1 MSDLKIIPL
10 STGRFLE
17 AEKSNFTYAVDQ
29 GVKIQSPVLM
39 WFIDGAKH
47 KILVD
52 TGVSDL
58 EWAARY
64 HHPLERKPHEDPI
77 NAIEAL
83 GLKASDIDIIINTH
97 LHWDHCFNNHLFP
110 NARILVQAEELR
122 YAISPLPCHA
132 HYYES
137 QLIGMTPS
145 WLKALDRI
153 EVVEGEMEI
162 EKGISLLPLPG
173 HTNGFQGVVVDL
185 PSGCCIIAG
194 DTCPLYENWEGNDQA
209 AHIPPGI
216 HVDLRDYYRSV
227 KKIESLGAAVLPG
240 HDMKVLDKEYYT

>member
-17 AEKSNFTYAVDQ
+17 AEKSMFTYAVDQ
-29 GVKIQSPVLM
+29 GVKIQSPILM
-39 WFIDGAKH
+39 WFIDGAQH

-52 TGVSDL
+52 TGVSDP

-64 HHPLERKPHEDPI
+64 HHPIERKTHEDPI

-83 GLKASDIDIIINTH
+83 GLKASDIDIIVNTH

-132 HYYES
+132 QYYES
-137 QLIGMTPS
+137 QLISMTPS

-162 EKGISLLPLPG
+162 ERRWTASRLSKGKWRLKKASLYCRCRATPTVFRELSWICRAVAASSPAIRAPCMRTGRATTRQPISLRESMS
-173 HTNGFQGVVVDL
+173 T
-185 PSGCCIIAG
+185 SGTI
-194 DTCPLYENWEGNDQA
+194 T
-209 AHIPPGI
+209 
-216 HVDLRDYYRSV
+216 
-227 KKIESLGAAVLPG
+227 VL
-240 HDMKVLDKEYYT
+240 

>member
-1 MSDLKIIPL
+1 MSNLKIIPL

-29 GVKIQSPVLM
+29 GVKIKSPILM
-39 WFIDGAKH
+39 WFIDGASQR
-47 KILVD
+47 ILVD
-52 TGVSDL
+52 SGVSDP

-64 HHPLERKPHEDPI
+64 HHPIERKPDEDPI
-77 NAIEAL
+77 KAVESL
-83 GLKASDIDIIINTH
+83 GLKTSDIDILVNTH

-153 EVVEGEMEI
+153 EAVEGEMEI
-162 EKGISLLPLPG
+162 EKGITLLPLPG
-173 HTNGFQGVVVDL
+173 HTTGFQGVVVDL
-185 PSGCCIIAG
+185 PSGRHIIAG
-194 DTCPLYENWEGNDQA
+194 DTCPLYENWQGNGEAD
-209 AHIPPGI
+209 HIPAGI
-216 HVDLRDYYRSV
+216 HVDLRDYYSSI

-240 HDMKVLDKEYYT
+240 HDMKVLGKEYYA